1 MAVLRY
7 AKHPSLK
14 YALKLL
20 KDTANAMGSMGFAV
34 KQMPSEVALSVE
46 QLRELMDRKTT
57 TTRHD
62 CGGWRAR

>member
-1 MAVLRY
+1 MAVPRY

-34 KQMPSEVALSVE
+34 KQMPSEVALSVK
-46 QLRELMDRKTT
+46 LRELMDRKTT